1 VGCAERSFSSRLRKN
16 SFCPLLPSRVYS
28 SSHVRRGVLRS
39 VPELITAIDACMTQR
54 NATPHPI
61 VWTKTAQAIWTKVNR
76 PRSPGIRQEL
86 HESLH

>member
-1 VGCAERSFSSRLRKN
+1 MGCAERSFPSRLRKN

-28 SSHVRRGVLRS
+28 SSQIRRGVFRS
-39 VPELITAIDACMTQR
+39 VPELIAAIDGCMTQR

-76 PRSPGIRQEL
+76 ARIAWDKTRTA
-86 HESLH
+86 